1 MLVRV
6 CVCGCGCG
14 CGCGCRCVWVC
25 LQVCVCVCACVQV
38 RLSVRMTPTI
48 ASSIESSE
56 GGHFSAIF
64 FLRPI
69 PSASF
74 SVQPKRSS
82 SSSSSSPTSPATL
95 HSAATD
101 GCRRLGSRR
110 NGVMAYR
117 CNGIKVKWR
126 MGELAYRYNGV

>member
-1 MLVRV
+1 MLVR
-6 CVCGCGCG
+6 
-14 CGCGCRCVWVC
+14 
-25 LQVCVCVCACVQV
+25 LP
-38 RLSVRMTPTI
+38 VRMTPTI

-101 GCRRLGSRR
+101 GCRRRGSRH
-110 NGVMAYR
+110 NVVMAYR

>member
-1 MLVRV
+1 MRVCVWVLVRV
-6 CVCGCGCG
+6 CVSM
-14 CGCGCRCVWVC
+14 
-25 LQVCVCVCACVQV
+25 QV

-82 SSSSSSPTSPATL
+82 SSSSSPTSPATL
-95 HSAATD
+95 HLVD
-101 GCRRLGSRR
+101 GCRRRGSRR
-110 NGVMAYR
+110 NVVMAYR